1 MSLLTLLMILALF
14 VFGMPQP
21 RGNRPNKEQAKRKWD
36 AGKYIHEKSIQK
48 GVIRLKSGLLVE
60 IIKGAEESKIKKPKS
75 PLISSKTKVT
85 YTGTFTDGSSFDSGT
100 LSFAPNQ
107 VIRGWTEA
115 MQLMA
120 EGDIWRLHLP
130 YQLAYGERGAGGRI
144 PPYSPLVF
152 VLEIH
157 QVEGPGK
164 SLAEAR
170 AMFKDHTM
178 PPDGGNGGTAPGA
191 TGE

>member
-1 MSLLTLLMILALF
+1 MKLLTLLMMLALF
-14 VFGMPQP
+14 AFGMSQP
-21 RGNRPNKEQAKRKWD
+21 RGNRNVPNKEQAKRKWD
-36 AGKYIHEKSIQK
+36 AGKYIHEKSTQE

-60 IIKGAEESKIKKPKS
+60 IIKSAEDSQNKNPKS

-85 YTGTFTDGSSFDSGT
+85 YSGTFTDGRSFDSGT

-120 EGDIWRLHLP
+120 EGDVWRLHLP
-130 YQLAYGERGAGGRI
+130 YQLAYGDRGAGGRI

-152 VLEIH
+152 LLEIH
-157 QVEGPGK
+157 KVEGQGK

-178 PPDGGNGGTAPGA
+178 PPDGGAAGK
-191 TGE
+191 